1 MASAG
6 IATALSKG
14 GHDIEAEANGSFLSG
29 FLHLHRYGEGSSGK
43 LNLQFGLAIGN
54 RLDDVVFKLHQCR
67 VGKGVLGVLGYIARG
82 AVGKLSLQHDLLLA
96 SQRHEMGLLWV
107 YLQVHQILRSGAQ
120 QERRGEQCE
129 KYFFHCL
136 NP

>member
-6 IATALSKG
+6 IATALGKG
-14 GHDIEAEANGSFLSG
+14 RHHIEAEANGAFLGG
-29 FLHLHRYGEGSSGK
+29 FLHLHRQGEGSSAK

-82 AVGKLSLQHDLLLA
+82 AVGKLGLQHDLLLA
-96 SQRHEMGLLWV
+96 SQRHEVGVLWI
-107 YLQVHQILRSGAQ
+107 YLQVHQILRCGAQ
-120 QERRGEQCE
+120 KERRGEQ
-129 KYFFHCL
+129 
-136 NP
+136 